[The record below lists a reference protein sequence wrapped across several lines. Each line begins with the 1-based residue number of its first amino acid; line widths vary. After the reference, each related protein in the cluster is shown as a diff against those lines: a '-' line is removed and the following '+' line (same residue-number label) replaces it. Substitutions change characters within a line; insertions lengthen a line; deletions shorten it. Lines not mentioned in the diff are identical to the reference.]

1 MLRNTSFR
9 SARSSG
15 SQCNN
20 ASNTITKVA
29 LNKGGIPGVALAA
42 FARKCADASGSPSEK
57 NSGLSTG
64 MPPAQLMLPPA
75 RFSIVQNVRATDALA
90 HRRAWRRI
98 PIASS
103 RCRQRQRRACD
114 TRPRASFRRSLC
126 GASSGPC
133 TSSQLRRAAESAPC
147 NASSWS
153 REPRHPWIFF
163 FGKARLSSQGLLF
176 RPEASLHYGNF
187 D

>member
-1 MLRNTSFR
+1 MQQCEQHRHKGRPEQRWHPWCGTRCICPKVRRRFR
-9 SARSSG
+9 FAVREKFREK
-15 SQCNN
+15 SQ
-20 ASNTITKVA
+20 
-29 LNKGGIPGVALAA
+29 LP
-42 FARKCADASGSPSEK
+42 
-57 NSGLSTG
+57 GLSTG
-64 MPPAQLMLPPA
+64 MLPAQLMLPPA

-114 TRPRASFRRSLC
+114 ILC

-133 TSSQLRRAAESAPC
+133 TSSQLCRAAASAPC

-153 REPRHPWIFF
+153 REPRHPWIF

-176 RPEASLHYGNF
+176 RPEASLHSGNF